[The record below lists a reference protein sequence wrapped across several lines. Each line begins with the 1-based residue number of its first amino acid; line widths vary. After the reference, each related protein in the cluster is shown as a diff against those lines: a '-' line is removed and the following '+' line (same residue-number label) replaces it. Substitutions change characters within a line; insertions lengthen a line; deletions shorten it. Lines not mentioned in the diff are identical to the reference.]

1 MGSFDLRKQSRN
13 FVRPWEPA
21 MPDLIF
27 QANIARYKELLAA
40 ETDARKIAA
49 LRRLLVE
56 EEANYD
62 EWRAKNPKAAE

>member
-1 MGSFDLRKQSRN
+1 
-13 FVRPWEPA
+13 
-21 MPDLIF
+21 MPDFIF

-40 ETDARKIAA
+40 ETDARKIAT